1 MKPTLLL
8 FAAAAVLAS
17 VVAQDRGAP
26 SDVPRDH
33 WAFPAV
39 DRMFREGLLKGYPP
53 QAQQAADAAH
63 ATIAIL
69 HPSVPPAL

>member
-8 FAAAAVLAS
+8 LTAVIILAS
-17 VVAQDRGAP
+17 VVAQDRATP

-63 ATIAIL
+63 ATVAIL
-69 HPSVPPAL
+69 HPSTPPAL